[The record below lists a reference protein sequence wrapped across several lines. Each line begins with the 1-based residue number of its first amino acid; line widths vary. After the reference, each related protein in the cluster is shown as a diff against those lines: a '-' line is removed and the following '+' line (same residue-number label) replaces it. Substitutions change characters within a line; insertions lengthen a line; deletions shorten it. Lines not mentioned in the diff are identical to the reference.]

1 MPRDSVPVILHYKDS
16 AFTVYSLE
24 EYNALPDSLK
34 GNEAQQYYIDSVY
47 RSMEYVA
54 APAVASGNEDTAD
67 TSFFFFALFVFIV
80 FIAWSIYRAVQQLI
94 TEKKAH
100 ASVPSIE
107 TEESIQQEPTAS
119 YLVYKGAS
127 LRFSNEEID
136 KVCRKYNFYYQKLQ
150 ADQQLLFTDRVRQFI
165 RSKDFYICSA
175 KGYKEMPILISAS
188 AIQITFGLKDFLLP
202 HFANIVIHPEEY
214 FAYDPF
220 RVLVGNVQGQSI
232 SLSWKH
238 FLHDYQHPH
247 DGKNV
252 GLHEMAHALQ
262 VQYLFS
268 KTKRSNSFKEDYAHY
283 DRIDDAVLSA
293 ERSSSNRLFDDNA
306 LRNSN
311 EFWATAVELFFEKPS
326 ELRAQ
331 YPDLYK
337 SMHLVLNQDPA
348 SM

>member
-1 MPRDSVPVILHYKDS
+1 MPRDSVPVILHHRDS

-24 EYNALPDSLK
+24 EYYALPDSLK
-34 GNEAQQYYIDSVY
+34 GNEAQQIYVDSVY
-47 RSMEYVA
+47 RSLEYVA
-54 APAVASGNEDTAD
+54 APVVADEEGDTAD
-67 TSFFFFALFVFIV
+67 TSFFFFALFLFIV
-80 FIAWSIYRAVQQLI
+80 FIIWSIYRAGRQLLQ
-94 TEKKAH
+94 ERNKPAF
-100 ASVPSIE
+100 AASIE
-107 TEESIQQEPTAS
+107 NEESIQQEPSAR
-119 YLVYKGAS
+119 YLVYKGSS
-127 LRFSNEEID
+127 LSFSNEEID
-136 KVCRKYNFYYQKLQ
+136 KVCKKYNSYYHNLTAEKQMQ
-150 ADQQLLFTDRVRQFI
+150 FTDRVKQFI
-165 RSKDFYICSA
+165 RSKDFYICA
-175 KGYKEMPILISAS
+175 PKGYKEMPILISAS
-188 AIQITFGLKDFLLP
+188 AVQITFGLKDFLLP

-283 DRIDDAVLSA
+283 DRIDDAILHA
-293 ERSSSNRLFDDNA
+293 ERSSSSRLFDDNA

-337 SMHLVLNQDPA
+337 SMHIVLNQDPA
-348 SM
+348 AM